1 MRIFINIGLLIL
13 FLLIV
18 ASVIAFWQGGAP
30 FKWFGEVT
38 VSAGESIIGFGEEVD
53 VFFGR

>member
-53 VFFGR
+53 VFFDK